1 MHMPTVNESLLA
13 QYVAAEEK
21 ILKGQSFRMGDRWV
35 TRADLQFVQAE
46 RRRLQHA
53 VSAELA
59 AANGGRS
66 RFSQAEFSGHGRG
79 PEGFTY

>member
-1 MHMPTVNESLLA
+1 MTTVNASLLA

-21 ILKGQSFRMGDRWV
+21 ILKGQSYRMGDRWV

-46 RRRLQHA
+46 RRRLQQA
-53 VSAELA
+53 VNAETLA
-59 AANGGRS
+59 ASGGRN
-66 RFSQAEFSGHGRG
+66 RFAGADFVGGGRG